1 MPPDSLRFIMSLRA
15 VGEGHV
21 SSLTFR
27 CGTISKEGIL
37 AIEPPMRF
45 ASLPKVIARVGD
57 RVELTFAPDSD
68 ITERVIF
75 PITEAQVNGLED
87 ARFVAFEE
95 AGSTTYYATYTAYD
109 GREIR
114 SEMLET
120 RDFLSFRLV
129 ALRGLAASNKGMA
142 LFPRKIGGRYAM
154 IARHDNE
161 SLYLVYSD
169 NLQEWGLGTPVLHP
183 EFPWEFVQIGNCGSP
198 VELDE
203 GWLLFTHGVGPVRH
217 YSIGAVLLDKQDPS
231 RVIGRL
237 RLPLVTPEKSERE
250 GYVPNVVCSC
260 GAMKFGDR
268 IVLPYAISD
277 TFSTMATIEI
287 ATLVDLL
294 RQGILPEPP
303 SMKGLLHADPR
314 RI

>member
-1 MPPDSLRFIMSLRA
+1 
-15 VGEGHV
+15 
-21 SSLTFR
+21 
-27 CGTISKEGIL
+27 
-37 AIEPPMRF
+37 
-45 ASLPKVIARVGD
+45 
-57 RVELTFAPDSD
+57 VELTFAPDSD

-169 NLQEWGLGTPVLHP
+169 NLQEWSLGTPVLHP
-183 EFPWEFVQIGNCGSP
+183 EFPGNSSKSAIAARPSNWMKAGCCSP
-198 VELDE
+198 MV
-203 GWLLFTHGVGPVRH
+203 W
-217 YSIGAVLLDKQDPS
+217 
-231 RVIGRL
+231 GRC
-237 RLPLVTPEKSERE
+237 VTIRS
-250 GYVPNVVCSC
+250 
-260 GAMKFGDR
+260 
-268 IVLPYAISD
+268 
-277 TFSTMATIEI
+277 
-287 ATLVDLL
+287 
-294 RQGILPEPP
+294 
-303 SMKGLLHADPR
+303 GLCCWTSKTPAA
-314 RI
+314 